1 MGSRLIQE
9 QDTMSGIPE
18 NVSTCGTASVDAFL
32 QYSWIVGRL
41 LKDGGLAISLNMS
54 HQVKLMPY
62 STSRLN
68 PSARSPYDAGF
79 GGDEMN
85 MHLRLVQNHHRLHWY
100 AAADKPLV
108 GVAQDTLCGIRKYTP
123 RDTFP
128 DWNQVQ
134 NILLWKTLNPILD
147 DGMMVDNGEILYGI
161 VDKKAAGATKGGP
174 ILVAF
179 CEKGLGPTSSLHCI
193 GIGDTFSGPKVVMPG
208 MIIQESFSIVER
220 ELSLGRDQSG
230 RYAQEHLKEDDNVK
244 QMISAGSTD
253 SYSNVSQMSAYFR
266 RWSVEGKRI
275 SFGFRYQTLT
285 HFTKDDFSPEARGV
299 HILCNSLGDLIRL
312 IYGEGEKDG
321 AFIEHQRI
329 GTFELRI
336 GGSSTESV
344 LASRT
349 RRWLASW
356 GSADRDLEPAY
367 IVDAVYQLTER
378 LLAVLDDDELGREA
392 QASALLT
399 FCLHVRATLATR
411 RMLEEFHLNCKV
423 SEWVLGGIQAKF
435 NHSLVNPGEMCSTLV
450 AQSIGEPVT
459 QMSLNTFH
467 YACISSKNVT
477 IVEIWYDP
485 DPTSTVIEE
494 DSEFVEFFAVPDEE
508 IESKLQLELVSRCL
522 ARLRKRWRF

>member
-1 MGSRLIQE
+1 M
-9 QDTMSGIPE
+9 QDM
-18 NVSTCGTASVDAFL
+18 
-32 QYSWIVGRL
+32 
-41 LKDGGLAISLNMS
+41 
-54 HQVKLMPY
+54 
-62 STSRLN
+62 
-68 PSARSPYDAGF
+68 
-79 GGDEMN
+79 
-85 MHLRLVQNHHRLHWY
+85 
-100 AAADKPLV
+100 
-108 GVAQDTLCGIRKYTP
+108 LCGIRKYTL

-134 NILLWKTLNPILD
+134 NILLWVPNWDGHVPLPAKTLNPILD
-147 DGMMVDNGEILYGI
+147 DGMMVDNSEILYGI

-179 CEKGLGPTSSLHCI
+179 CEKVFTGMQRVVNYGLCHNGFSI
-193 GIGDTFSGPKVVMPG
+193 GIGDTFSGPKVEIINDAYRNHLKVMPG
-208 MIIQESFSIVER
+208 MIIQESFSIVEH
-220 ELSLGRDQSG
+220 ELSLGHDQSG

-253 SYSNVSQMSAYFR
+253 SYSNVLQMSAYFR
-266 RWSVEGKRI
+266 RRSVEGKRI

-285 HFTKDDFSPEARGV
+285 HFTKDDFSLEARGEFFFHGV
-299 HILCNSLGDLIRL
+299 VGQEVCNSLGDLIRL

-336 GGSSTESV
+336 GGGGLLPGV
-344 LASRT
+344 LRIGIDDGSLELQDRPEL
-349 RRWLASW
+349 RWFIFLH
-356 GSADRDLEPAY
+356 ADNLTPHHMPNAVQIFHIDRHKPSDLEPAY
-367 IVDAVYQLTER
+367 IVNAVYQLTER

-411 RMLEEFHLNCKV
+411 CVLEEFHLNCEV

-494 DSEFVEFFAVPDEE
+494 DSEFVEFFAILDEE
-508 IESKLQLELVSRCL
+508 IESKLQLELVSQCL